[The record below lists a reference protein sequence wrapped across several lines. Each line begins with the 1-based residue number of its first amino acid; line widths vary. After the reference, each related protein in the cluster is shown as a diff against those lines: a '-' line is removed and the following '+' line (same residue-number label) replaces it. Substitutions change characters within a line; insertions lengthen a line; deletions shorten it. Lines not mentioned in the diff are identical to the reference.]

1 MAEHPPHDSTTT
13 SPSGIGALGEHP
25 LSNLPPVAREMVA
38 AATRVIL
45 REGYAGLTLRS
56 AAAEAN
62 VYADSIRYYF
72 GGKKGL
78 VEAIALSLSHDL
90 GLTALESIA
99 AVDDEDTRMRVMTQ
113 VSRTIAEDRDSYRVY
128 WEILPHILA
137 DPEWTSREAEDY
149 EWYRRLYTSFP
160 LRDPAVSRSSPDLA
174 RARNLA
180 SLLIAV
186 GDGLALQKS
195 LDPEHVDLAAVF
207 ALWDEIVLPVLL
219 DTFGS
224 RRGAAG

>member
-1 MAEHPPHDSTTT
+1 MRDADPDSAG
-13 SPSGIGALGEHP
+13 SRQASADALLGEHP
-25 LSNLPPVAREMVA
+25 LLGLAPVAREMVA

-45 REGYAGLTLRS
+45 RDGYAGLTLRT
-56 AAAEAN
+56 AAAEAG

-78 VEAIALSLSHDL
+78 VEAVALSLSHDL
-90 GLTALESIA
+90 GLTALESIQ
-99 AVDDEDTRMRVMTQ
+99 AVADEDARLRSMTQ
-113 VSRTIAEDRDSYRVY
+113 VSRTIAEDQDSYRVY
-128 WEILPHILA
+128 WEILPHILS
-137 DPEWTSREAEDY
+137 DPEWTGREADDY
-149 EWYRRLYTSFP
+149 EWYRRLYARFSPREPEGFQGLP
-160 LRDPAVSRSSPDLA
+160 DPE

-195 LDPEHVDLAAVF
+195 LDPERVDLDAIY
-207 ALWDEIVLPVLL
+207 ALWGEIVLPALL

-224 RRGAAG
+224 RSRATD